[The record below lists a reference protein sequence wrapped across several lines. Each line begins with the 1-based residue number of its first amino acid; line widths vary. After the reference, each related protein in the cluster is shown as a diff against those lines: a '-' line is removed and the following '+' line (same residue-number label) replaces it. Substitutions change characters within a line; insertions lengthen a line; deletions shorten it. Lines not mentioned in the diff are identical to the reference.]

1 MTFLLIGGK
10 ELRFLFQSLVRIPRI
25 IPIIVLLG
33 SRYICKTM
41 DRMIN
46 RRLVWYLESHKLLTN
61 QDVARLIILQDLKHF
76 AGKLS
81 SIINT
86 LFFLFFDLEKA
97 YDSTWKY
104 GIMKDLQTI
113 NSITQFLK
121 PGADCSLYVD
131 NFQVCYISS
140 NMSIIERHLQRCLN
154 KFQQWTIDNGFQF
167 SKTKT
172 VCMHICQKRGL
183 HLYPHLC
190 LTNVQFQ
197 CWRRPNLC
205 GLYLTRGYPLIS

>member
-1 MTFLLIGGK
+1 MTFVLIGGK
-10 ELRFLFQSLVRIPRI
+10 QLRFLFQSLVRIPRI
-25 IPIIVLLG
+25 LPIIL
-33 SRYICKTM
+33 
-41 DRMIN
+41 N
-46 RRLVWYLESHKLLTN
+46 PTN
-61 QDVARLIILQDLKHF
+61 CSQMCDVDSDQDVARLIILQDLKHF

-86 LFFLFFDLEKA
+86 LVFVFFDLEKA

-113 NSITQFLK
+113 NSITQCLK

-131 NFQVCYISS
+131 DFQVCYISS
-140 NMSIIERHLQRCLN
+140 NMSIIERHLQCCLN
-154 KFQQWTIDNGFQF
+154 KLRQWTIDNGFQF

-183 HLYPHLC
+183 HLYPQLF